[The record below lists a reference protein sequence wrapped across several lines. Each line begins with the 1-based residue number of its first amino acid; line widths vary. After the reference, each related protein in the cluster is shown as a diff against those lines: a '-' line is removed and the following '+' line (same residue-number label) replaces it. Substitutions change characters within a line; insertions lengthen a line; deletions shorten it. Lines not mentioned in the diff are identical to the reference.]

1 MFAKNKPA
9 KEHNEIQLNTLH
21 TQLILIDAID
31 ETAKDIALSQSQ
43 IDPIKQRKMSK
54 TGNLESQ
61 LKLKIGAQVMLTSN
75 LDIDDRL
82 VNGLVGTVK
91 QIKYKNNEVSVVYVK
106 FNDNSA
112 GREAMQS
119 DLTAQQ
125 QNWVPIKKHQAL
137 FGLRKNKQQP
147 SVKRTQFPL
156 TLPWACTV
164 PKVQGLSLA
173 EGVVSFD
180 LEKQKSFNQGK
191 IYVALSRISSMNK
204 MYLIGSYN
212 KAALKVNK
220 SAKKEYERLRSEG
233 LFKSQSHLAVTETSI
248 TIALL
253 NSCSFK
259 LHVLDI
265 ATDHCLLDN
274 DMLCLTDTQCEAGSD
289 TLIIES
295 AFQNNIPFILTTGII
310 NSKVLLMLCQ
320 MTQRF

>member
-1 MFAKNKPA
+1 
-9 KEHNEIQLNTLH
+9 
-21 TQLILIDAID
+21 
-31 ETAKDIALSQSQ
+31 
-43 IDPIKQRKMSK
+43 MSE

-106 FNDNSA
+106 FNDISA

-164 PKVQGLSLA
+164 LKVQGLSLA

-180 LEKQKSFNQGK
+180 LEKT
-191 IYVALSRISSMNK
+191 
-204 MYLIGSYN
+204 
-212 KAALKVNK
+212 KV
-220 SAKKEYERLRSEG
+220 
-233 LFKSQSHLAVTETSI
+233 F
-248 TIALL
+248 
-253 NSCSFK
+253 
-259 LHVLDI
+259 
-265 ATDHCLLDN
+265 
-274 DMLCLTDTQCEAGSD
+274 
-289 TLIIES
+289 
-295 AFQNNIPFILTTGII
+295 
-310 NSKVLLMLCQ
+310 
-320 MTQRF
+320 